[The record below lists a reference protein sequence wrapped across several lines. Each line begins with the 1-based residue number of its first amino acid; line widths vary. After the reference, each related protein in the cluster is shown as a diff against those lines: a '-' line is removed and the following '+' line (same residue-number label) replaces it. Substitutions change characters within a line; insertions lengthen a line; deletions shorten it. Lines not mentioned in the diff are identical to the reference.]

1 MTRSPARPAAL
12 GFLFA
17 RGLASRALV
26 PACLGV
32 LLSAGLAKAQAP
44 PAQDQGLEEVIV
56 TGSRIV
62 RRDFQANSP
71 ITTVDEA
78 LIDNTMSVGIE
89 KVMNQLPQFVPAV
102 SQFVTTDVQST
113 ATNTPGASTLSLR
126 GLGANRNLVL
136 LDGRRAMPVNA
147 SGAVDINT
155 IPAAAIQR
163 VETITGGASSVYG
176 ADAMAGV
183 VNFILKDK
191 FEGMD
196 LDARYGT
203 TIDGGGDELRFDGLY
218 GANVADGKGN
228 VMLGFEYDSRS
239 KVLQSDRSFFR
250 DGWTDPTT
258 GASMF
263 GIAEPFY
270 QVQGGN
276 TPNPA
281 VVAAQFPGAP
291 GAIRSIPGQNF
302 YWNPNNTLYKGTSD
316 GSYNYQGPL
325 IVDGLQYRELRVD
338 NSPGSPTAGSIVQNE
353 IEGLASIPFTRYSAF
368 GRARMNLSDHVSGFV
383 QATFSEDET
392 RTLLGDNWALSFWGA
407 PVPHGDRIYA
417 PSVDAGGNT
426 IATYRTGGSLGLNC
440 PAVGGCTVSQAWP
453 TPPSLNAILDS
464 RPNREADWFLGD
476 TTTYIGKR
484 TSDTTNTTYQILFGL
499 DGSFE
504 RNDWTWNAY
513 VSHGANNLAASFGGF
528 LSTER
533 YRYLVAS
540 PNYGRNAS
548 FTGNQYGGRVSG
560 VLKCTTGL
568 PIMQDFTPS
577 QDCVDGVQANLQNT
591 SNMEQNI
598 AEFDLQGKLAKLPAG
613 EARFAVGS
621 DYRWNSYHYNADILQ
636 SQQSFLDGVI
646 GLFPASNS
654 DGETSVSELYGELL
668 LPLLSGKKAAR
679 SMNLELGYRYS
690 DNSPSEAVDTWK
702 ALLDWSPTENVRFRG
717 GHQVANR
724 APNIGE
730 LYLSRTQT
738 VAFNT
743 VGDLCS
749 TTNTAAGSISA
760 NPSRNPNAAGVRAIC
775 EQQMG
780 VVGAAAYYGDPT
792 SQPATPGL
800 GLANTIGNPLL
811 QSESAGTDTFGVV
824 LSFKDRITVSVDYWD
839 IAIDHLISSQSVADV
854 MTQCYSTAFN
864 PSLSPNAQACL
875 QMSRDTNNGQ
885 FNSADVTYT
894 NAASAETSGIDVQF
908 NWGTSLASGNLNLS
922 FLASYLDSF
931 KTQASP
937 TAPWVEYKG
946 TFGPT
951 LPGLNGGAFDYR
963 TFTTVSY
970 FKSKWNVG
978 LRWRHLPSIKA
989 AAAATATTT
998 TLPTNA
1004 YDVFDL
1010 TGGITFSEK
1019 WSFRYGIDNLLDT
1032 SPEVTDATPWTA
1044 GSATN
1049 GNFYDV
1055 LGRTAY
1061 VGASMKF

>member
-1 MTRSPARPAAL
+1 MTRSHACLAAL
-12 GFLFA
+12 A
-17 RGLASRALV
+17 RLGSGARARI
-26 PACLGV
+26 PAGLGV
-32 LLSAGLAKAQAP
+32 LLWAGLVQAQAP
-44 PAQDQGLEEVIV
+44 PAQGQGLEEVVV
-56 TGSRIV
+56 TGSRIA

-155 IPAAAIQR
+155 IPEAAIQR

-191 FEGMD
+191 FEGID

-228 VMLGFEYDSRS
+228 VMLGFEYDSRA
-239 KVLQSDRSFFR
+239 KVLQADRSFYR
-250 DGWTDPTT
+250 DGWADPTT
-258 GASMF
+258 GASLF

-270 QVQGGN
+270 QTQGGN
-276 TPNPA
+276 LPNPA
-281 VVAAQFPGAP
+281 VVQAQFPGAP
-291 GAIRSIPGQNF
+291 GSIRSIPGQNF
-302 YWNPNNTLYKGTSD
+302 YWNYADNSLYKGTSD
-316 GSYNYQGPL
+316 ASYAYKGPL
-325 IVDGLQYRELRVD
+325 IVDGLQYREIRVD
-338 NSPGSPTAGSIVQNE
+338 HSPGSPAAGSIVQNE
-353 IEGLASIPFTRYSAF
+353 IEGLASIPLTRYSAF

-407 PVPHGDRIYA
+407 PVPHGNRIYA
-417 PSVDAGGNT
+417 PSVDASGNT
-426 IATYRTGGSLGLNC
+426 FANYRAGGSLGLNC
-440 PAVGGCTVSQAWP
+440 PPVGGCTVSQAWP
-453 TPPSLNAILDS
+453 TPPSLNAILNS
-464 RPNREADWFLGD
+464 RPNPEADWFLGD

-499 DGSFE
+499 EGSFE

-540 PNYGRNAS
+540 PNYGRGAS

-577 QDCVDGVQANLQNT
+577 QDCVDSVQANLQNT

-598 AEFDLQGKLAKLPAG
+598 AEVDLQGRLAKLPAG

-621 DYRWNSYHYNADILQ
+621 DYRWNSYHYNTDILQ

-668 LPLLSGKKAAR
+668 LPLLSGKRAAR
-679 SMNLELGYRYS
+679 SLNLELGYRYS
-690 DNSPSEAVDTWK
+690 NNNPSDAVDTWK
-702 ALLDWSPTENVRFRG
+702 ALLDWSPTETVRFRG

-738 VAFNT
+738 VTFNPI
-743 VGDLCS
+743 GDLCS
-749 TTNTAAGSISA
+749 TTNIAAGSISA
-760 NPSRNPNAAGVRAIC
+760 NPARNPNAAGVRAIC

-780 VVGAAAYYGDPT
+780 VIGAAAFYGDPT
-792 SQPATPGL
+792 SQPAAGGL
-800 GLANTIGNPLL
+800 ALANTIGNPLL
-811 QSESAGTDTFGVV
+811 QSETAGTDTFGVV
-824 LSFKDRITVSVDYWD
+824 LSFKNRMSVSVDYWD

-864 PSLSPNAQACL
+864 PTLSPNAAACL

-885 FNSADVTYT
+885 FNSADVSYT
-894 NAASAETSGIDVQF
+894 NAASTETSGVDVQF
-908 NWGTSLASGNLNLS
+908 NWGTGLASGNLSLN

-937 TAPWVEYKG
+937 TSPWVEYKG

-970 FKSKWNVG
+970 SKSKWNVG
-978 LRWRHLPSIKA
+978 LRWRHLPSIKS
-989 AAAATATTT
+989 AAAATGTTT
-998 TLPTNA
+998 TLETNP

-1010 TGGITFSEK
+1010 TGGVTFSEK
-1019 WSFRYGIDNLLDT
+1019 WSFRYGIDNVFNT
-1032 SPEVTDATPWTA
+1032 PPEVTDATPWSA

-1049 GNFYDV
+1049 ANFYDV